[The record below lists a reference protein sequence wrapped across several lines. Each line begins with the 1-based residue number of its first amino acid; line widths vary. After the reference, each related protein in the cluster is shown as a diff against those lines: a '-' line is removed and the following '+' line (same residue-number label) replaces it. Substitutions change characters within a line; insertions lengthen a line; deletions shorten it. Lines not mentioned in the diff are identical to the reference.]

1 MKGLELCESFY
12 FDVVKILIDKNF
24 PMLKNKYAAGL
35 IGYGSDVLGNDDE
48 LSRDHEWGP
57 RCHIWL
63 MEDDYNKYAGEI
75 DMMLKSELPL
85 EYLGYKT
92 RFVFN
97 EEFEV
102 LITTDDK
109 HNSIHHV
116 AITTVERYLRI
127 QYGIVNKDNKK
138 NEYYL
143 NNIEWLCIPEQ
154 KLLELTRGKIF
165 EDSIGEI
172 TKVRKTF
179 SYYNDD
185 VWKYKV
191 LYCWRELDDLA
202 TVPLCFKRNQI
213 ISGKI
218 ILTRIIE
225 NTIRLVYLYNKKY
238 YPGYM
243 KWFSYEFS
251 KLPKLAASI
260 STKLEKCLNEEDITK
275 IINIMEN
282 VFLEILE
289 EHNRLGVTPYVEVR
303 NNKWTREL
311 VNISTINVCKAL
323 EETIT
328 SELKELNIDG
338 SCDQWI
344 TNSEILVW
352 SEQFTKVKE
361 LYINDNSHCRDGV
374 GDRII

>member
-1 MKGLELCESFY
+1 MKGLELSELFY
-12 FDVVKILIDKNF
+12 FNVVKKLIEKHF
-24 PMLKNKYAAGL
+24 PMLKNKYGAGL

-57 RCHIWL
+57 RCHLWL
-63 MEDDYNKYAGEI
+63 LEEDYNKYGDEI
-75 DMMLKSELPL
+75 DEMLKAELPL

-97 EEFEV
+97 EEFQV
-102 LITTDDK
+102 LVTTDDK

-127 QYGIVNKDNKK
+127 QYGINNRDYTTNQ
-138 NEYYL
+138 YYL
-143 NNIEWLCIPEQ
+143 NNLEWLCIPEQ

-165 EDSIGEI
+165 EDPIGEI
-172 TKVRKTF
+172 TKIRKDF
-179 SYYNDD
+179 SYYNEDI
-185 VWKYKV
+185 WKYKL
-191 LYCWRELDDLA
+191 LYCWKQLDDLA
-202 TVPLCFKRNQI
+202 LIPLCYKRNQI

-225 NTIRLVYLYNKKY
+225 NIIRLVYLYNKKY

-260 STKLEKCLNEEDITK
+260 STKLENSFMEEDITK
-275 IINIMEN
+275 IISVMES
-282 VFLEILE
+282 VFLELIE
-289 EHNRLGVTPYVEVR
+289 EHNRSEVTPYVELT
-303 NNKWTREL
+303 NSKWTRGL
-311 VNISTINVCKAL
+311 VNISTSNVCKAL
-323 EETIT
+323 EESIT
-328 SELKELNIDG
+328 NELKELNLEG

-344 TNSEILVW
+344 TNSDILVW
-352 SEQFTKVKE
+352 SEQFAKVKE
-361 LYINDNSHCRDGV
+361 LYTNDNVCNRDGV